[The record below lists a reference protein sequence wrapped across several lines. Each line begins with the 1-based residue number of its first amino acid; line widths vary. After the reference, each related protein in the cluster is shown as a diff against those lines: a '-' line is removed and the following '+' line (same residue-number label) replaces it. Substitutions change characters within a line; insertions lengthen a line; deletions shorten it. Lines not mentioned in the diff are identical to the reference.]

1 MYRCFQRALRLLEHS
16 VARSGDHNALTIF
29 GGSMQV
35 GDLVKYKNTMSKK
48 YGIVLE
54 HGDYAFACDVFV
66 YWFNQSYA
74 SGERTGDLAVLTST

>member
-1 MYRCFQRALRLLEHS
+1 MK
-16 VARSGDHNALTIF
+16 
-29 GGSMQV
+29 V

-66 YWFNQSYA
+66 YWFNQSCA
-74 SGERTGDLAVLTST
+74 SGERAGDLSVLTST